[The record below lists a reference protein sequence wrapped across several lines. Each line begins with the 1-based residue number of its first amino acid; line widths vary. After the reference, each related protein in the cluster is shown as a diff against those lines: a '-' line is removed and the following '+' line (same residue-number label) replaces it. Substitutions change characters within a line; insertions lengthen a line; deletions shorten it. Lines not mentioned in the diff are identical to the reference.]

1 MSSKP
6 YQAHLEHL
14 YVIMNK
20 KDVYKHL
27 LHTTELTKKRGGGG
41 QEKNPENKL
50 QPEKGIK
57 ELTWHNILP

>member
-14 YVIMNK
+14 YVIMKK

-27 LHTTELTKKRGGGG
+27 QYTTELTKKRGGGG
-41 QEKNPENKL
+41 GGTRKESRKQATVGERNKR
-50 QPEKGIK
+50 IT
-57 ELTWHNILP
+57 LT

>member
-27 LHTTELTKKRGGGG
+27 LYTTELTKKGVGGTRKESRKQATAG
-41 QEKNPENKL
+41 ERNKR
-50 QPEKGIK
+50 IT
-57 ELTWHNILP
+57 LT

>member
-27 LHTTELTKKRGGGG
+27 LYTTEKKNKKRI
-41 QEKNPENKL
+41 QK
-50 QPEKGIK
+50 
-57 ELTWHNILP
+57 TSYSR